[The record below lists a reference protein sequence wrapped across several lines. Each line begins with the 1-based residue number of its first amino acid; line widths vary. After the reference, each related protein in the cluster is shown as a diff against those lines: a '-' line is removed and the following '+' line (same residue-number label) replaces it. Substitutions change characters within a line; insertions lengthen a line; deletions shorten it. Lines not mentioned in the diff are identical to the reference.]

1 MQVAGAIYR
10 LHLDFNALCEFEDAI
25 GDGTSAI
32 ELFKRFEAKQMPT
45 AKQVRALAYAVLRKH
60 HPEVS
65 LQEAGNLVSALG
77 MENLSEAV
85 SRAFG
90 EPEKS
95 DERAPAGPPETPGTG
110 ESSSLPES
118 QPG

>member
-1 MQVAGAIYR
+1 MQVAGKSYR

-25 GDGTSAI
+25 GDGTSA
-32 ELFKRFEAKQMPT
+32 LDMFKRFESKQMPT

-60 HPEVS
+60 HREVG
-65 LQEAGNLVSALG
+65 LEEAGNLVSALG
-77 MENLSEAV
+77 MENLSDAV

-90 EPEKS
+90 EPEKQ
-95 DERAPAGPPETPGTG
+95 EGGAPVGPPETPGTG

-118 QPG
+118 QQE